1 MSSSPPHAPGPFPLP
16 RVDDAGWPA
25 PAGAPLPLP
34 VWFGPPAEITPPS
47 SAAAAGLEPDGLSL
61 PTLPTLPKFSGTT
74 FLSGYALLSGRH

>member
-1 MSSSPPHAPGPFPLP
+1 
-16 RVDDAGWPA
+16 
-25 PAGAPLPLP
+25 